1 MTEPSLETCTERIQ
15 DSEPPGARTAPAA
28 SPPPGAAKRRSLLR
42 PSILT
47 LAAVS
52 LGLHLIDRLFP
63 AGWTGS
69 PAHLVAILLI
79 GAGFC
84 VISWT
89 VRKTIYRTL
98 TSVPFAVT
106 LLLAL
111 AAATVLG
118 TLIVQAAHPQEYAER
133 YGSLAPLI
141 QWWGLNDI
149 FRTAWFNGMLVL
161 VAVSLALVVV
171 KKRSWRLSQW
181 GHLLS
186 HGGVTLVLIGGAI
199 GNLTGF
205 RGFIDIHEGR
215 QERQALRMDRGVRLP
230 DRHDLGFG
238 IRLDRFEIDRYE
250 PEYRLYV
257 YERTRRSFRAA
268 RSFGI
273 EDVRSFQRVGHEG
286 AEVRLSS
293 VYPDFDLRSELQVVE
308 NGGGVPALRVELP
321 DQAAGPVNLLAG
333 VPGRDALD
341 LAPVGGPLLSLVWQQ
356 PAAQEVARWQEKQEE
371 SHVVSFA
378 GPHGHREEVTVEV
391 HGTYVLAGG
400 AYRMRVL
407 EYLPDFTFDP
417 QSRRAFSRSPDPSN
431 PALRVALLSEGSVEP
446 EVRWLLARAPDLER
460 GHGREATGPRLVY
473 RHVPEHRPPARR
485 VLVVGETR
493 QVWEIEDGRVAAR
506 HEKQPLDGQTL
517 DIVGEARL
525 TLFPSAEER
534 HEPYSRSDEWN
545 DPVAALELRAGGRE
559 EVETHYLPADHTHPL
574 YLPDG
579 RTAILFGEKPNSI
592 RAFRSDLAVIEDGE
606 EAARKTIAVNHPLY
620 HRGYHFYQSNYRR
633 DDPTYSGILVVKDP
647 GLLVAWIGFAVLCIG
662 LVFFH
667 YVRPRLLGRSA
678 S

>member
-1 MTEPSLETCTERIQ
+1 L
-15 DSEPPGARTAPAA
+15 G
-28 SPPPGAAKRRSLLR
+28 
-42 PSILT
+42 
-47 LAAVS
+47 AVS
-52 LGLHLIDRLFP
+52 LLVHLIERLYP
-63 AGWTGS
+63 AGSTGS
-69 PAHLVAILLI
+69 RAHLVAILLI

-84 VISWT
+84 VVSWT
-89 VRKTIYRTL
+89 VRRTIYRTL

-111 AAATVLG
+111 AVATLLG
-118 TLIVQAAHPQEYAER
+118 TLIVQAAHPQEYTER
-133 YGSLAPLI
+133 YGTTLAPLI
-141 QWWGLNDI
+141 QWWGLDDI
-149 FRTAWFNGMLVL
+149 FRAAWFNGMLVL
-161 VAVSLALVVV
+161 AAVSLALVVV

-186 HGGVTLVLIGGAI
+186 HGGVILVLIGGAI

-215 QERQALRMDRGVRLP
+215 QESQALRMDRGVRLP
-230 DRHDLGFG
+230 EQHDLGFA
-238 IRLDRFEIDRYE
+238 IRLNRFEIDRYE

-257 YERTRRSFRAA
+257 YERNRRGSFRAT

-273 EDVRSFQRVGHEG
+273 EEVRSFQRVGQEA
-286 AEVRLSS
+286 AEVRLSA
-293 VYPDFDLRSELQVVE
+293 VFPDFDLRSELHVVE
-308 NGGGVPALRVELP
+308 NGRGVPALRVELP
-321 DQAAGPVNLLAG
+321 GRAAGPVNLLAG
-333 VPGRDALD
+333 VPGRNALD
-341 LAPVGGPLLSLVWQQ
+341 LATVGGPLLSLVWQE
-356 PAAQEVARWQEKQEE
+356 PAAEEVARWHEEQEE
-371 SHVVSFA
+371 IHVVSFA
-378 GPHGHREEVTVEV
+378 GPHGHREEVRVEV
-391 HGTYVLAGG
+391 NGTYDLAGG

-417 QSRRAFSRSPDPSN
+417 QSRRAFSRSPDPNN
-431 PALRVALLSEGSVEP
+431 PALRVALLGEGSVEP

-493 QVWEIEDGRVAAR
+493 QVWEIEHGRVAAR
-506 HEKQPLDGQTL
+506 REKQPLDGQTL

-545 DPVAALELRAGGRE
+545 DPVAALELRTGGRE
-559 EVETHYLPADHTHPL
+559 EFETHYLPADHTHPL

-592 RAFRSDLAVIEDGE
+592 RAFRSDLAVIENGE

-662 LVFFH
+662 LVFFY